1 MLTRLNEKEKWLKYE
16 LWLLQYFDEYTI
28 NVKHEMQFSKRNNEN
43 KTETQSDLK
52 R

>member
-16 LWLLQYFDEYTI
+16 LRLLKYLDEYTI
-28 NVKHEMQFSKRNNEN
+28 NVKHNMQLSKRNNEN
-43 KTETQSDLK
+43 KTETQNDLK